1 MRHSYRLFAIVIASL
16 LITSTSYAQS
26 VLIPGSL
33 KGPGTMGPGG
43 AKRLCAPLSIGLYE
57 WRIEW
62 MTRLLRPTESQAVLL
77 RQLADDSARA
87 RQVIAAGCA
96 DAGDATTL
104 GQLDIM
110 ERRLEGLTEA
120 LTLIRPGY
128 QRFYAALDSRQKAQ
142 LEALGPARTGWRW

>member
-1 MRHSYRLFAIVIASL
+1 M
-16 LITSTSYAQS
+16 STSYAQS

-62 MTRLLRPTESQAVLL
+62 ITRLLLPTESQAVLL

-96 DAGDATTL
+96 DSGNATTI

-128 QRFYAALDSRQKAQ
+128 ERFYTSLDERQKAL
-142 LEALGPARTGWRW
+142 LEALGPARRGWRW